1 MKGSEAT
8 YPLSSRSI
16 GRGLGVRAMKVRP
29 GRKAVGVVFVASIAA
44 SSTFVGLTSGV
55 AHATVPVF
63 TKFPAENIPTGQV
76 TDLSGRLYMTTPA
89 QTLPDS
95 IPSLVGSSTA
105 WTLECTGTELTA
117 NVDRTIEV
125 GSAPNG
131 PGGCTPQAPDYD
143 VDDCPRVQLSLT
155 SSDLDGGISFI
166 SSLTRIEEGAVDRFS
181 HPGGAIIDVI
191 TNNANPQDPNLQIHF
206 NGTQAAL
213 NSALADLRYTVGPDY
228 HYTGTSPEITL
239 HVLVVAGD
247 ASDTTS
253 GDIQIR
259 VLDLNGFP

>member
-44 SSTFVGLTSGV
+44 SGTFVGLTTGV

-63 TKFPAENIPTGQV
+63 TKFPAENIPTGQI
-76 TDLSGRLYMTTPA
+76 TDLNGRLYMTTPA
-89 QTLPDS
+89 QTLPDN
-95 IPSLVGSSTA
+95 IPSLVGIPTDG
-105 WTLECTGTELTA
+105 TLEFSGTDLIADVE
-117 NVDRTIEV
+117 RTIEV

-131 PGGCTPQAPDYD
+131 PLGCDPQAPDYV
-143 VDDCPRVQLSLT
+143 VDDCPRVQLSLS
-155 SSDLDGGISFI
+155 SSDTDGGISFI

-191 TNNANPQDPNLQIHF
+191 TDNDNPQNPSLQIHF
-206 NGTQAAL
+206 NGTQDAL

-239 HVLVVAGD
+239 HVLV
-247 ASDTTS
+247 
-253 GDIQIR
+253 
-259 VLDLNGFP
+259 